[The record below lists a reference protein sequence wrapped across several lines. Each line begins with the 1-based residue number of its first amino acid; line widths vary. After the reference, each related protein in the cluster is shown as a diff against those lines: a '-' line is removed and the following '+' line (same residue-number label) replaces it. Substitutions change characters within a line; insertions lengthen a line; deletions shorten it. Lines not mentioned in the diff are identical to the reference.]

1 MTDQQKDNK
10 DNYERLLHAQLVIQN
25 WEWPGIIAH
34 QPVDSEHSLRLV
46 GGPVAKVKP
55 RSVLNIHS
63 LSTA

>member
-34 QPVDSEHSLRLV
+34 QPRLIQ
-46 GGPVAKVKP
+46 
-55 RSVLNIHS
+55 NI
-63 LSTA
+63 LCA